1 MIKKFIRILLV
12 LLILIVVA
20 AIAIYSIYNEPLPIG
35 KSGPQA
41 DALAQKMLKSINAE
55 AFEHTRYLDWTFR
68 NGKHTYNWD
77 KTLGKVKVSWDDMTV
92 NLMLTKPKKSY
103 VFQKTII
110 VKDDKQREKAIEKA
124 IKMFNNDSFWLVAP
138 FKVFDEGVERSLVK
152 LDDGTNGLLV
162 TYTSGGSTPG
172 DSYLWKLQPNGF
184 PESFK
189 MWVQIIPIGGLEASW
204 DDWQITQSGA
214 FLPKTHVLGPMKLDM
229 GNVRGLNHY

>member
-1 MIKKFIRILLV
+1 MFKKLIRIILV
-12 LLILIVVA
+12 LLILFVIA
-20 AIAIYSIYNEPLPIG
+20 SIAIFFIYNEPLPTG

-41 DALAQKMLKSINAE
+41 DALAQKMLKSVNAE
-55 AFEHTRYLDWTFR
+55 AFKNTRYLEWTFR
-68 NGKHTYNWD
+68 NGKHTYKWD
-77 KTLGKVKVSWDDMTV
+77 KTLGKVKVSWGDITV
-92 NLMLTKPKKSY
+92 NLMLKNPRKSY
-103 VFQKTII
+103 VFQKTIL
-110 VKDDKQREKAIEKA
+110 VKDDKQREKTIEKA
-124 IKMFNNDSFWLVAP
+124 IKLFNNDSFWLVAP

-204 DDWQITQSGA
+204 DDWQLVDSGA
-214 FLPKTHVLGPMKLDM
+214 FLPKTHLLGPIKLDM
-229 GNVRGLNHY
+229 GNVRGFNYY